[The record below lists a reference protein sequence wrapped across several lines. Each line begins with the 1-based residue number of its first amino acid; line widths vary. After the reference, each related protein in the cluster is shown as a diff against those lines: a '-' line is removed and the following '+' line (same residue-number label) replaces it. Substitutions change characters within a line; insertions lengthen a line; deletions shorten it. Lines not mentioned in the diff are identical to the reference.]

1 MISTIISFHIS
12 VHLQVNSLEKVFE
25 KWIKCKGRIKNNTIH
40 LVATAQHAS
49 YCCCFGPHNASLQPH
64 HTSCWLCDCLKT

>member
-25 KWIKCKGRIKNNTIH
+25 KWIKCKGRIKNNTNSSCGHSTTCLI
-40 LVATAQHAS
+40 LLLFWPPQCVMTTT
-49 YCCCFGPHNASLQPH
+49 PHIMLAL
-64 HTSCWLCDCLKT
+64 

>member
-25 KWIKCKGRIKNNTIH
+25 KWIKCKGRIKNNTIIH

-49 YCCCFGPHNASLQPH
+49 YCCCFSPQNAS
-64 HTSCWLCDCLKT
+64 

>member
-25 KWIKCKGRIKNNTIH
+25 KWIKCKGRIKNNTN
-40 LVATAQHAS
+40 S
-49 YCCCFGPHNASLQPH
+49 
-64 HTSCWLCDCLKT
+64 SCGHSTTCLILLLF